1 MLIIVDSDKP
11 VKNEYRIYEIQH
23 SLRDILLILLEKDI
37 PITSSIMH
45 TPITATRNI
54 PPSTEA
60 IEYKNLLIINETI
73 IDIHKPKDNVP
84 NTLVMYSEKVILD
97 VKLKFFV
104 KSII

>member
-60 IEYKNLLIINETI
+60 IEYKNLLIIN
-73 IDIHKPKDNVP
+73 KKYC
-84 NTLVMYSEKVILD
+84 LRRLYYGFYK
-97 VKLKFFV
+97 KFQFH
-104 KSII
+104 I